1 MGVKFEI
8 TEEKTKELLE
18 EIKIHLKNPGPLLPI
33 LHSAQQV
40 FGCIPLPIQ
49 KIVSEA
55 IDVSIAEI
63 NGIVTFYSSF
73 SLEPKGEHILGVCL
87 GTPCYVRGSQIIL
100 DAVKNVLGVEVG
112 GTTPDGFFT
121 LEAIRCIG
129 TCGMAPVMSFDENVY
144 GEVDVTKA
152 KKIIKDARKNYG
164 TK

>member
-1 MGVKFEI
+1 MGKKFEI
-8 TEEKTKELLE
+8 TDEKRAELLD
-18 EIKIHLKNPGPLLPI
+18 EIKEHMKSPGPLMPI
-33 LHSAQQV
+33 LHEAQRI
-40 FGCIPLPIQ
+40 FGCIPIEVQ
-49 KIVSEA
+49 KIVSEKTDA
-55 IDVSIAEI
+55 TIAEI

-73 SLEPKGEHILGVCL
+73 TLNPKGEHIIGVCL
-87 GTPCYVRGSQIIL
+87 GTPCYVRGSQTIL
-100 DAVKNVLGVEVG
+100 DAVKDYLGIDVG
-112 GTTPDGFFT
+112 ETTEDGLFT